1 MIERRKSTIF
11 AKILEIMSIR
21 KHIPNTITCCNLIS
35 GCISIYLTFNGFH
48 FGAALMLFAA
58 AIFDF
63 FDGFAARALDA
74 KSPIGGELDSLA
86 DVVSSGVAP
95 SFILAHYMKDM
106 GVEWMVGGVNVF
118 VFTAFILAAFAAVR
132 LAKFNIDTRQ
142 TSSFLGL
149 PVPATGLFIASLSIM
164 MMRIDENGLLM
175 KIVNNPYFFIA
186 VILLFSWLMVS
197 EVPFFSFKMKNL
209 RFGDNRLRYILVI
222 FAVVMF
228 AVFGWV
234 ALPFIFLFYIL
245 LSVFFYR
252 G

>member
-1 MIERRKSTIF
+1 
-11 AKILEIMSIR
+11 
-21 KHIPNTITCCNLIS
+21 
-35 GCISIYLTFNGFH
+35 
-48 FGAALMLFAA
+48 MLFAA
-58 AIFDF
+58 AVFDF

-106 GVEWMVGGVNVF
+106 GVEWLVGGVNVF
-118 VFTAFILAAFAAVR
+118 VFTAFVLAAFAAVR

-209 RFGDNRLRYILVI
+209 KFGDNKLRYILVV

-228 AVFGWV
+228 AVFRWV

-245 LSVFFYR
+245 LSVIFYR